1 MLIHTHTHLM
11 SSSPL
16 RKRVRN
22 EGVQLM
28 RNRVVRIALFGCLGL
43 QASEGHEEGGS
54 VVCSESYTWNDNTRG
69 VDVRCVQGRET
80 RVRRR

>member
-1 MLIHTHTHLM
+1 MLTHTHTHLV

-28 RNRVVRIALFGCLGL
+28 GDRVVCITLFGCLGL
-43 QASEGHEEGGS
+43 QASEGHEKGSS
-54 VVCSESYTWNDNTRG
+54 VVCGESYTWNDKKRG
-69 VDVRCVQGRET
+69 VDVSCMEGSGT